1 MPAVTDHLRKMARI
15 PADFVDMHLT
25 WQRRVLPPVAPLAH
39 GRLIDVGCGEKPYL
53 ELFAPYVDEHIGVEY
68 GTAFELTDAAH
79 RDRKPDVY
87 YDGVTLPFPDASFD
101 TAINIDVL
109 EHTEDPA
116 MVVRE
121 IGRVLKGGGVLIMT
135 APFSFRIHEAPHDY
149 FRFSPHG
156 LRLLC
161 ERAGFE
167 VETLQPYG
175 SLPSL
180 IAHKVNSYL
189 AFRVA
194 RLQALGQLVGKLPH
208 EATTRSGPNLA
219 ALPLVVPAMLLTA
232 ATARALEHVVK
243 DPTESLGYLVVAR
256 RRCSTGG

>member
-1 MPAVTDHLRKMARI
+1 MNEHLKKLARL
-15 PADFVDMHLT
+15 PADYVDMHLT
-25 WQRRVLPPVAPLAH
+25 WQRRVLPKVAPLAR

-53 ELFAPYVDEHIGVEY
+53 ELFAPYVDEHVGVEY
-68 GTAFELTDAAH
+68 GTAFDRTHAAQ
-79 RDRKPDVY
+79 RARKPDVY

-101 TAINIDVL
+101 SAINIDVL
-109 EHTEDPA
+109 EHTESPA
-116 MVVRE
+116 TVVSE
-121 IGRVLKGGGVLIMT
+121 IARVLKSGGVLIMT
-135 APFSFRIHEAPHDY
+135 APFSFRIHEEPHDY

-167 VETLQPYG
+167 VERLTPYG

-180 IAHKVNSYL
+180 IAHKINSYL

-194 RLQALGQLVGKLPH
+194 RLQALGQVVGKLPH
-208 EATTRSGPNLA
+208 EAATRAGPNLA
-219 ALPLVVPAMLLTA
+219 AVPFVVPAMIFTA
-232 ATARALEHVVK
+232 AAARALEHVVD

-256 RRCSTGG
+256 KRGARG